1 MPRGAISLDP
11 RLETIAAMCGVC
23 VSLADIGTDHGR
35 LGAYMLQ
42 TGMCKTVQFTDISE
56 PSLMK
61 AKRLLATLG
70 IADRARFLVGDG
82 AQALEQSPDA
92 AVIAGMGG
100 ETIAG
105 IISRGRTML
114 ADARIV
120 VQPNVAAA
128 DVRRQLCASGY
139 AICDER
145 IVRDGRRLYV
155 VIAAEPGDMRLN
167 EFQLTAGPVL
177 MERKPDTLFDYADF
191 RLRVIRKALAGA
203 ERGGR
208 DGAPLRSEREIWE
221 EVTAWR
227 RRD

>member
-1 MPRGAISLDP
+1 MPRAAISLDP
-11 RLETIAAMCGVC
+11 RLETIAALCGSC
-23 VSLADIGTDHGR
+23 DSLADIGTDHGR

-61 AKRLLATLG
+61 ARQLLATLE
-70 IADRARFLVGDG
+70 ISDRARFLVGDG
-82 AQALEQSPDA
+82 ALALEKSPNT

-120 VQPNVAAA
+120 VQPNVAVE
-128 DVRRQLCASGY
+128 DVRVQLCASGY

-155 VIAAEPGDMRLN
+155 VIAAEPGNMKLDEL
-167 EFQLTAGPVL
+167 QLTVGPVL
-177 MERKPDTLFDYADF
+177 MKQKPDTLFDYADF
-191 RLRVIRKALAGA
+191 RLRVAKKALAGA
-203 ERGGR
+203 ESGGR
-208 DGAPLRSEREIWE
+208 DGAQLRREMEIWE
-221 EVTAWR
+221 EVAAWR
-227 RRD
+227 RQV